1 MTTNIFHLRNSAA
14 DFMLEDLDREVEYIE
29 TEDMEMEDVDV
40 EEVEEEEVDMEA
52 HFRNMEIERLRQYVR
67 GEYVL
72 EEGEILNAFDGSE
85 EAMDILYDSLMEGI
99 SEIKPLKSFDRYA
112 GFRAEC
118 KMETDCVPYT
128 GCGINYRKKEKTCI
142 IKSADGVKF
151 YDDNLDGGDILY
163 YTLYGWDGDQDEN
176 DKYNEPLLNP
186 AKTSHIYL
194 YRVMTNNKKKTWV
207 WYGKCEIV
215 GKFTKTHPGSDLIP
229 RKIIVLALKRV

>member
-1 MTTNIFHLRNSAA
+1 MTTEIYARKPTAA
-14 DFMLEDLDREVEYIE
+14 DFMLEDLDREIECIE

-40 EEVEEEEVDMEA
+40 EEEEEFDMEA
-52 HFRNMEIERLRQYVR
+52 HVRNMQIERLRQYVR

-72 EEGEILNAFDGSE
+72 EEGEILDAFDDSE
-85 EAMDILYDSLMEGI
+85 EAMDIIYNGLMEGI
-99 SEIKPLKSFDRYA
+99 SEIKPLKRFNRYA
-112 GFRAEC
+112 GLEAEC
-118 KMETDCVPYT
+118 KMETSCVPFSS
-128 GCGINYRKKEKTCI
+128 CGIKWYKKEKTCI
-142 IKSADGVKF
+142 IKSADGIKF
-151 YDDNLDGGDILY
+151 YADDLDSGDILY

-176 DKYNEPLLNP
+176 DEHNEPLLNP

>member
-1 MTTNIFHLRNSAA
+1 MTTEIYTLRPMAA
-14 DFMLEDLDREVEYIE
+14 DFMLEDLDRENEYIE

-40 EEVEEEEVDMEA
+40 EEVEEVDMEM

-72 EEGEILNAFDGSE
+72 EEGEIINAFDGSE
-85 EAMDILYDSLMEGI
+85 EAMDIIYDSLMEGI
-99 SEIKPLKSFDRYA
+99 SEIKPLKSFDTYA

-128 GCGINYRKKEKTCI
+128 GCGINFRKKEKTCI
-142 IKSADGVKF
+142 IKSADGVAF
-151 YDDNLDGGDILY
+151 YADDLDRGDILH

-194 YRVMTNNKKKTWV
+194 YRVMTNKKKKTWV

-229 RKIIVLALKRV
+229 RQIIVLALRRV

>member
-1 MTTNIFHLRNSAA
+1 MTTDIYALRPMAA
-14 DFMLEDLDREVEYIE
+14 DFMLEDLEREIEYIE
-29 TEDMEMEDVDV
+29 MEDMEMEDID
-40 EEVEEEEVDMEA
+40 VEEEEEFDMEA
-52 HFRNMEIERLRQYVR
+52 HIRNMQIERLRQYVR

-72 EEGEILNAFDGSE
+72 EEGEILDAFDDSE
-85 EAMDILYDSLMEGI
+85 EAMDIIYNGLMEGI
-99 SEIKPLKSFDRYA
+99 SEIKPIKKFNRYSELE
-112 GFRAEC
+112 AEC
-118 KMETDCVPYT
+118 KMETGCVPYT

-142 IKSADGVKF
+142 IKSADGVAF
-151 YDDNLDGGDILY
+151 YADDLDGGDILY

-176 DKYNEPLLNP
+176 DKYNEPLLNS

-229 RKIIVLALKRV
+229 RQIIVLALKRI

>member
-1 MTTNIFHLRNSAA
+1 MTTEIYALRPMAA
-14 DFMLEDLDREVEYIE
+14 DFMLEDLEREIEYIE
-29 TEDMEMEDVDV
+29 MEDMEMEDVDI
-40 EEVEEEEVDMEA
+40 EEVEEVDMEA
-52 HFRNMEIERLRQYVR
+52 HVRNMQIERLRQYVR

-72 EEGEILNAFDGSE
+72 EEGEILDAFDDSE
-85 EAMDILYDSLMEGI
+85 EAMDIIYNGLMEGI

-112 GFRAEC
+112 GLEAEC

-142 IKSADGVKF
+142 IKSADGVAF
-151 YDDNLDGGDILY
+151 YADDLDGGDILY

-194 YRVMTNNKKKTWV
+194 YRVMTNNKKEKTWV

-229 RKIIVLALKRV
+229 RQIIVLALRRI